1 MLPSMGSQRVIHNRV
16 TAEHEKME
24 GQVKRENN
32 WFGEL
37 GIDINALLN
46 LNR

>member
-16 TAEHEKME
+16 TEQHEKME

-32 WFGEL
+32 
-37 GIDINALLN
+37 
-46 LNR
+46 